1 MLINTRDFGKLD
13 IDENEIL
20 TFKMPMLGYDEYE
33 DYIVLFDE
41 QVGDSFAWLQSI
53 KNSALCFMLANP
65 KMLKKDYAPEIS
77 NDTLEKLSG
86 SFDEI
91 WLVAVIT
98 DDIKDTKVNMKSPI
112 LINNS
117 KHFAVQTV
125 LESNYPIRYAIFDD
139 KETDWLC

>member
-65 KMLKKDYAPEIS
+65 KMLKKTMLLKSVMIPWKSLVEVLTKY
-77 NDTLEKLSG
+77 G
-86 SFDEI
+86 S
-91 WLVAVIT
+91 L
-98 DDIKDTKVNMKSPI
+98 P
-112 LINNS
+112 
-117 KHFAVQTV
+117 
-125 LESNYPIRYAIFDD
+125 
-139 KETDWLC
+139 